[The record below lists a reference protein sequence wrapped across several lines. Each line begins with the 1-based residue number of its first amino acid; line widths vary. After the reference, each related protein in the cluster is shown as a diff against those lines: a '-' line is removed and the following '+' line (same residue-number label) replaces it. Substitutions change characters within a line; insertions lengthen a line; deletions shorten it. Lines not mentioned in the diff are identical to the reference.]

1 MSIEGQLLPATFR
14 GIPFSVRSHTQV
26 GGRKTATHEYPNQ
39 TARFVEDLGGLLG
52 RFSVQAVVNEPAY
65 FARRQV
71 LKLTLDL
78 PNSGILSHPWY
89 GIRRVAVISYT
100 ISESYERNGQAI
112 FNIEFEETTANVF
125 PIFGGENVAIVSDL
139 INTAILSVGDEIAK
153 NMKLSSKNF
162 TDTAGKQTE
171 LVNVLSEP
179 LPSPAQ
185 VNQENFNQFS
195 NDLDNFNDDR
205 FVASQ
210 DSQKLSDNIT
220 DLLDSYNSVSDE
232 AEFNYKL
239 MKDLYDRYGIDDND
253 IISEA
258 FYLQERRDNR
268 NLLNSSIKGIALI
281 YMFLAAV
288 KIAYQDSDDLK
299 LIQNE
304 LIKRY
309 EEESAN
315 NVLTESVWNHLEN
328 IKFKT
333 FRFFSQLKINQVI
346 TTKITRHTLTTFL
359 YDYYE
364 NFDNEDEIIKLNNLF
379 NPTKLQGDIK
389 MVTIN
394 V

>member
-1 MSIEGQLLPATFR
+1 MTIEGQLLPASFR
-14 GIPFSVRSHTQV
+14 GIPFPIRSHTQV

-39 TARFVEDLGGLLG
+39 TARFVEDLGGLLS
-52 RFSVQAVVNEPAY
+52 RFTVQAVINEPAY
-65 FARRQV
+65 FARRQA
-71 LKLTLDL
+71 LKLALDL

-100 ISESYERNGQAI
+100 ITESYERNGEAI

-125 PIFGGENVAIVSDL
+125 PIFGGENAAIISDL
-139 INTAILSVGDEIAK
+139 TNTAVLGIGDEIVK

-162 TDTAGKQTE
+162 TDTANKQTE

-195 NDLDNFNDDR
+195 NDLDNFNADR
-205 FVASQ
+205 FEASQ

-220 DLLDSYNSVSDE
+220 NLLDSYNFVSDD
-232 AEFNYKL
+232 AEYNYKL
-239 MKDLYDRYGIDDND
+239 MKDLYDRYGVDDND
-253 IISEA
+253 LISEA
-258 FYLQERRDNR
+258 FYLQERRANR

-288 KIAYQDSDDLK
+288 KITYQDSEDLK
-299 LIQNE
+299 SVQNE
-304 LIKRY
+304 LVQRY
-309 EEESAN
+309 EEESSDN
-315 NVLTESVWNHLEN
+315 TLIESVWNQLED

-333 FRFFSQLKINQVI
+333 FRFFSQLKINQVV
-346 TTKITRHTLTTFL
+346 TTKITRHTSTTFL

-379 NPTKLQGDIK
+379 NPTKLIGDIR
-389 MVTIN
+389 MVTVN
-394 V
+394 G